1 MVILFS
7 VFGSG
12 IFLDMAGSPVASP
25 KLSSDGSGFGGDSLC
40 VVVVLVGLSAGHLIP
55 NPHLWCSWRGGSFQ
69 KVLCGCVMTMALT
82 RVQGGG
88 EGGRGGSEGT
98 AGLTESA
105 ADWAPGTER
114 VKESR

>member
-1 MVILFS
+1 M
-7 VFGSG
+7 
-12 IFLDMAGSPVASP
+12 DMAGSPVASP
-25 KLSSDGSGFGGDSLC
+25 KLISDGSGFGGDSLR

-88 EGGRGGSEGT
+88 ERRGGE
-98 AGLTESA
+98 
-105 ADWAPGTER
+105 
-114 VKESR
+114 K